1 MVLPLVQDWMTQDVV
16 TATSRTTLPQARR
29 LMEENGIRHLPVVDD
44 GRLVGIVTWGDI
56 REASASD
63 ATALSVYELRYLLD
77 ALTVGY
83 IMTPH
88 PITVTPQTTVARAA
102 QILLEQKIGC
112 LPVVRHGKLV
122 GIITESDIFR
132 LVVLGQ
138 VA

>member
-1 MVLPLVQDWMTQDVV
+1 MVLPLVQDWMTRDIITV
-16 TATSRTTLPQARR
+16 TSQATLPQARH

-88 PITVTPQTTVARAA
+88 PITVTPHTTVARAA
-102 QILLEQKIGC
+102 QILLERKIGC